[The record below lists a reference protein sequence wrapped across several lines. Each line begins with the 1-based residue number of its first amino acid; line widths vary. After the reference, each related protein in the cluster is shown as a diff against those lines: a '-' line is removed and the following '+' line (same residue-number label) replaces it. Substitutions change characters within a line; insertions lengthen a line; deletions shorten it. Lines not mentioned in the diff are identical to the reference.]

1 MLYREHCTIHGPTGY
16 MVKDLTRL
24 GRKIENVIIV
34 DNSPNSYYFQP
45 ENALP
50 SLSWIKDKQD
60 YELRD
65 MMPFLKKLSTSNV
78 SDIRFYLEKVIDVT
92 EGSKTPVF
100 NRRKASQLMKLMDS
114 EKPDQTE
121 YRKKPKTSLREE
133 IIKAQEAAIQKKE
146 DEES

>member
-65 MMPFLKKLSTSNV
+65 MMPFLKKLSTPNV

-100 NRRKASQLMKLMDS
+100 NRRKAS
-114 EKPDQTE
+114 
-121 YRKKPKTSLREE
+121 
-133 IIKAQEAAIQKKE
+133 
-146 DEES
+146 